1 MKSSSNK
8 TKDSYDLS
16 YLLRHDRT
24 YTFETGGWR
33 SVENL
38 VRAQGFTFEQLC
50 DLVAND
56 SKGRFEF
63 NDDKTKIRALYG
75 HSVPVEMN
83 YVHCTPPEILYHGTS
98 MNADAAIAEVG
109 LKPRSRN
116 YVHLTSD
123 NDAAL
128 ETGARHGAPVAIHVK
143 ALEMFHEGYEFYN
156 PVKNIWL
163 VREIPRRFIDSY
175 YVPIESFSL
184 GSSSRKMIKVAC
196 DSRSIIEALSR
207 DSTISSLC
215 EIVYLTDTPWH
226 ADTMGEMLG
235 NQLHIIVVTDANNMT
250 KDFVQQVS
258 TLEKHTSGLILIS
271 PVVVDGIPSIQAA
284 ERDEIHGIL
293 FALCLLVERNRPG
306 NLSLKDIVTLLFATG
321 REIKALQT
329 SYNDSSDIANLCEKL
344 TVSLKG
350 QEVHF
355 RSCIIQISMPAGCKD
370 QVEGIQVEAYE
381 IVACVRNMMPS
392 VGCYFC
398 YSDNMPG
405 DSQIRLSVFLH

>member
-8 TKDSYDLS
+8 TKDSHDLS
-16 YLLRHDRT
+16 YLLRHDKT
-24 YTFETGGWR
+24 CKLETDGWCP
-33 SVENL
+33 VENL
-38 VRAQGFTFEQLC
+38 VHEQGFTFEQLC

>member
-8 TKDSYDLS
+8 TKDSRDLS
-16 YLLRHDRT
+16 YLLRHDKT
-24 YTFETGGWR
+24 CKLETGGWR

-38 VRAQGFTFEQLC
+38 VHEQGFTFEQLC

-75 HSVPVEMN
+75 HSVSVEMN
-83 YVHCTPPEILYHGTS
+83 YARCTPPEILYHGTS

-128 ETGARHGAPVAIHVK
+128 ETGARHGDPLAIHVK

-156 PVKNIWL
+156 PVGNIWL

-175 YVPIESFSL
+175 YVPMESFSL
-184 GSSSRKMIKVAC
+184 KSINRKMIKVVC
-196 DSRSIIEALSR
+196 DSRSIIELLSR
-207 DSTISSLC
+207 NSTISSLC
-215 EIVYLTDTPWH
+215 EIVYWT
-226 ADTMGEMLG
+226 EMSWSINTLEEMFG
-235 NQLHIIVVTDANNMT
+235 NQLHIIVVAETRDMT
-250 KDFVQQVS
+250 NDFVQQVS
-258 TLEKHTSGLILIS
+258 NFEKYTSGIILIS
-271 PVVVDGIPSIQAA
+271 PVIVELIPSIQATSR
-284 ERDEIHGIL
+284 EEINSIL
-293 FALCLLVERNRPG
+293 HSLSLLVGHNRPG
-306 NLSLKDIVTLLFATG
+306 NLSLQDIATLLLNVDG
-321 REIKALQT
+321 EIKVLQT
-329 SYNDSSDIANLCEKL
+329 AYNGSSEIVNFCEKL

-350 QEVHF
+350 QDKHF
-355 RSCIIQISMPAGCKD
+355 KSCIIQISMPEGYKD
-370 QVEGIQVEAYE
+370 HDGYIQAETWK
-381 IVACVRNMMPS
+381 IDACIRNMMPDTS
-392 VGCYFC
+392 CYFC

-405 DSQIRLSVFLH
+405 DRQIHISVYMH